1 MAKVENCT
9 PHPVTIVRRLANGH
23 TAFVREYPPA
33 ETPVRLAVQVE
44 KRGEVD
50 GVPLS
55 RTFFGDP
62 VNLPPQR
69 RGVLLIVSQLVKNAC
84 PWRPDLVV
92 PAEVVRD
99 SRGVIVGCES
109 LGL

>member
-1 MAKVENCT
+1 MSKVVNCT
-9 PHPVTIVRRLANGH
+9 PHPVTVVKRLFDGR
-23 TAFVREYPPA
+23 VMILKEYPA
-33 ETPVRLAVQVE
+33 SDNPVRLAVQIQ
-44 KRGEVD
+44 KKGEID

-62 VNLPPQR
+62 VNLPPKQE
-69 RGVLLIVSQLVKNAC
+69 GVLLIVSQLVKNAC

-99 SRGVIVGCES
+99 KRGAIVGCES